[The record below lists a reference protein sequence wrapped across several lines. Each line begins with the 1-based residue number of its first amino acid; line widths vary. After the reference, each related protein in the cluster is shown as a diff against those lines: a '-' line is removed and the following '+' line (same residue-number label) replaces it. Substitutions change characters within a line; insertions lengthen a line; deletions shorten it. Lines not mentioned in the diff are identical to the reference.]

1 MFLRK
6 KKSGAHIYLQIVEGV
21 REDGRVRQRVIST
34 LGRLDHLQESGKLDG
49 LLASGAKFSKKLAII
64 GEHKKGNL
72 AEHGTKKIGP
82 PMVFE
87 RLWKETGIGKCIQ
100 FQLKGRR
107 FRFDVEAAIF
117 LSVMHRLMISGSD
130 RAAEKWRHDYRISQN
145 MEALDLHQFY
155 RAMAWLGEELPEEEQ
170 KGRTPFAPRCV
181 KDLIEEKMFAYRR
194 DLFTEVAVIFFDT
207 TSIYFEGKGGQ
218 TLGRHGKSKDHRPD
232 LAQMVVGLVVDGDGR
247 PLCCELWPGNTTD
260 VKTLI
265 PIVDRLRGKFRVLDI
280 CVVADRGMISQRTL
294 SELEQ
299 RDLGYILGARMRKQ
313 KEVKYE
319 VLGRGG
325 RYKEVVPPRRK
336 AKDPSPLKVK
346 EVTVDDRRYVV
357 CYNEEQ
363 ARKDAADRA
372 AIVAALKEQLKRGD
386 KSFVGN
392 KGYRRF
398 VKTPAD
404 SFEIDWE
411 KVNQEARYDGKWVLR
426 TNTDMSTENV
436 ARTYK
441 MLWMVESLFKTTK
454 SLLETRPI
462 WHKWDET
469 IRGHVFCS
477 FLALVMM
484 RELQE
489 RMDDKGHVDAEWD
502 DVLRDL
508 DKVTETT
515 VESSDG
521 KRFLIRSEAK
531 GWCGKTFQA
540 VGIALPPTL
549 RSLEPKE
556 EKSNA
561 AN

>member
-1 MFLRK
+1 MFIRK
-6 KKSGAHIYLQIVEGV
+6 KISGSHTYLQIVEAI
-21 REDGRVRQRVIST
+21 RQDGKVRQRVIST
-34 LGRLDHLQESGKLDG
+34 LGRLDDLQESGKLDG
-49 LLASGAKFSKKLAII
+49 LLSSGAKFAKNLSVIGDHKNGKLI
-64 GEHKKGNL
+64 EY
-72 AEHGTKKIGP
+72 GTKKIGP
-82 PMVFE
+82 TMIFE
-87 RLWKETGIGKCIQ
+87 RLWKETEIKKCLQ
-100 FQLKGRR
+100 SHLKDRR
-107 FRFDVEAAIF
+107 FQFDVEGAIF
-117 LSVMHRLMISGSD
+117 LTVIHRLMDAGSD
-130 RAAEKWRHDYRISQN
+130 RAAEKWRHDYKISKSI
-145 MEALDLHQFY
+145 EALDLHQLY

-170 KGRTPFAPRCV
+170 AGRTPFAPRCV
-181 KDLIEEKMFAYRR
+181 KDLIEENMFSLRR
-194 DLFTEVAVIFFDT
+194 DLFTEVAIIFFDT

-218 TLGRHGKSKDHRPD
+218 TLGKRGKSKDHRPD
-232 LAQMVVGLVVDGDGR
+232 LPQIVVGLVIDGEGR

-265 PIVDRLRGKFRVLDI
+265 PIVDRLRNRFRVIDI
-280 CVVADRGMISQRTL
+280 CVVADRGMISNKTL
-294 SELEQ
+294 SELEE

-313 KEVKYE
+313 NEVKYE

-325 RYKEVVPPRRK
+325 RYKEIVPPRKK

-346 EVTVDDRRYVV
+346 EVSVDERRYVV

-363 ARKDAADRA
+363 ARKDAADRE
-372 AIVAALKEQLKRGD
+372 AIIAGLKEKLKQGD

-398 VKTPAD
+398 IKAPKD
-404 SFEIDWE
+404 SFEIDWD
-411 KVNQEARYDGKWVLR
+411 KVKKEARYDGKWVLR

-441 MLWMVESLFKTTK
+441 MLLMVEQLFRTVK
-454 SLLETRPI
+454 SILDTRPI
-462 WHKWDET
+462 YHKWDET

-489 RMDDKGHVDAEWD
+489 RMDAKGHFDAEWN

-508 DKVTETT
+508 DNITETL

-521 KRFLIRSEAK
+521 KRFQIRSEAK

-540 VGIALPPTL
+540 VGVALPPTL
-549 RSLEPKE
+549 RQVD
-556 EKSNA
+556 
-561 AN
+561 

>member
-1 MFLRK
+1 MFIRRK
-6 KKSGAHIYLQIVEGV
+6 ISGSHTYLQIVEGV
-21 REDGRVRQRVIST
+21 RENGKVRQRVIST
-34 LGRLDHLQESGKLDG
+34 LGRLDHLLESGKLDG
-49 LLASGAKFSKKLAII
+49 LLASGANFSKKMSII
-64 GEHKKGNL
+64 GDHKKGKL
-72 AEHGTKKIGP
+72 VEHGTKKIGP
-82 PMVFE
+82 STIFE
-87 RLWKETGIGKCIQ
+87 RLWKETGIKQCLQ
-100 FQLKGRR
+100 SQLKERR

-117 LSVMHRLMISGSD
+117 LTVMHRLMDSGSD
-130 RAAEKWRHDYRISQN
+130 RAAEKWRHDYKIPKSV
-145 MEALDLHQFY
+145 EDLDLHQIY
-155 RAMAWLGEELPEEEQ
+155 RAMAWLGEKLPSEEQ
-170 KGRTPFAPRCV
+170 EGRTPFAPRCV
-181 KDLIEEKMFAYRR
+181 KDLIEEKMFAMRR
-194 DLFTEVAVIFFDT
+194 DLFTEVAIIFFDT

-218 TLGRHGKSKDHRPD
+218 TLGRRGKSKDHRPD
-232 LAQMVVGLVVDGDGR
+232 LPQMVVGLVIDGEGR

-265 PIVDRLRGKFRVLDI
+265 PIVDRLRKKFRVVDI
-280 CVVADRGMISQRTL
+280 CVVADRGMISKATL
-294 SELEQ
+294 SELED
-299 RDLGYILGARMRKQ
+299 RDLGYILGARMRQQ

-325 RYKEVVPPRRK
+325 RYREVVPSRNK

-346 EVTVDDRRYVV
+346 EVSVDDRRYVV

-363 ARKDAADRA
+363 ARKDAADRE
-372 AIVAALKEQLKRGD
+372 AIIAALKEQLKQGD

-398 VKTPAD
+398 IKTPVD
-404 SFEIDWE
+404 GFDIDWD
-411 KVNQEARYDGKWVLR
+411 KVKKEARYDGKWVLR
-426 TNTDMSTENV
+426 TNTDMSTEDV

-441 MLWMVESLFKTTK
+441 MLLMVEQLFRTVK
-454 SLLETRPI
+454 SILDTRPI

-489 RMDDKGHVDAEWD
+489 RMDAKGHVDAEWA

-508 DKVTETT
+508 DNVTETL

-540 VGIALPPTL
+540 VGVALPPTL
-549 RSLEPKE
+549 RQVEWKE
-556 EKSNA
+556 NK
-561 AN
+561 